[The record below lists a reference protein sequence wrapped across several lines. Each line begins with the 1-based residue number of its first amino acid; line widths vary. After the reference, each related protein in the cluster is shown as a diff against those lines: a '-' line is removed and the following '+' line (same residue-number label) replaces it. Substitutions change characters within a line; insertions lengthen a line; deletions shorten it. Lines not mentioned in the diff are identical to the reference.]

1 MKIKKF
7 LNGNFNVRREPE
19 YKDDTNL
26 IVALCNSAEL
36 DFFVPEGDEG
46 EPYCLGNA
54 IGMAQD
60 LYNAHTNRTYTIT
73 DQDQET
79 WAAGFSVKLIAKEV
93 NTNEN

>member
-19 YKDDTNL
+19 DDMNL
-26 IVALCNSAEL
+26 IVSLCNSIEL

-60 LYNAHTNRTYTIT
+60 LYNANTGRTYMIT
-73 DQDQET
+73 GKDQET
-79 WAAGFSVKLIAKEV
+79 WAAGFSVKLTAK
-93 NTNEN
+93 

>member
-1 MKIKKF
+1 MYIKKF
-7 LNGNFNVRREPE
+7 KNGNFNVRREPE

-36 DFFVPEGDEG
+36 DFSLPQGKEG

-60 LYNAHTNRTYTIT
+60 LYNANTGRTYMIT
-73 DQDQET
+73 GKDQET
-79 WAAGFSVKLIAKEV
+79 WAAGFSVKLIAKE
-93 NTNEN
+93 

>member
-19 YKDDTNL
+19 DDMNL
-26 IVALCNSAEL
+26 IVSLCNSAEL

-60 LYNAHTNRTYTIT
+60 VYNANTNRIYTIT
-73 DQDQET
+73 NKDQKI
-79 WAAGFSVKLIAKEV
+79 WATGFSVKLTAKE
-93 NTNEN
+93 